1 MVLNVAVIDD
11 SADSIEA
18 LLSALNRYCQ
28 ESGVECNVRKCN
40 SPIKFLSEYKPDYD
54 IIFLDI
60 KMPTMNGMDLAKYIR
75 KMDSNVS
82 IIFVTNMV
90 NYAINGYEVAADAF
104 IVKPIQYG
112 SFKIKMDRVVKKQS
126 KIKNIPYVSVYE
138 NGVVKYVP
146 ISEIRYVQVVKHNI
160 IYHLTDVVSEKRGSM
175 KNELESFIE
184 NGFAQCH
191 KSYLVN
197 LRFVLGI
204 NGYVLHVAKKRGG
217 LEYEEIAIGH
227 PRKKEFMQALN
238 KFIEEQ

>member
-1 MVLNVAVIDD
+1 MILNVAIIDD

-18 LLSALNRYCQ
+18 LLSALQRYCQ

-54 IIFLDI
+54 IVFLDI

-90 NYAINGYEVAADAF
+90 NYAINGYEVSADAF

-112 SFKIKMDRVVKKQS
+112 SFKIKLDRVVKKRS
-126 KIKNIPYVSVYE
+126 KIKNIPYVAVYE
-138 NGVVKYVP
+138 NGLVKYVP
-146 ISEIRYVQVVKHNI
+146 ISDIRYVQVVKHNI
-160 IYHLTDVVSEKRGSM
+160 IYHLTDGDSEKRGSM
-175 KNELESFIE
+175 KNELELFLG

-197 LRFVLGI
+197 LRFVLGV
-204 NGYVLHVAKKRGG
+204 NGYVLHLAKKRGS
-217 LEYEEIAIGH
+217 LEYEEITIGH

-238 KFIEEQ
+238 KFFEEQ